1 MTTQRF
7 KPDYCRKCGGR
18 MRRGVALVSTSVGGI
33 RDFLGDQHSSTF
45 YEGGDGQLVPVSKCE
60 RCGWS
65 VTSSE

>member
-18 MRRGVALVSTSVGGI
+18 MRCVSVVTATLVHSVPYLRGNPYAPALY
-33 RDFLGDQHSSTF
+33 REEDPPL
-45 YEGGDGQLVPVSKCE
+45 LVSKCE